1 MQKQMNGLWFRLL
14 TLEYRL
20 KMNSVAVLCALKDV
34 GIEPGMSVLDFGCG
48 IGRYS
53 LSAAEAV
60 GSHGVVYAVDVH
72 PLAIKMV
79 EKKAAKARLENIHAV
94 RSDCA
99 TGLAA
104 ESVDIVLLYDALHD
118 VEDKRAV
125 LRELHRVLRPRGDI
139 VVQRSHLER
148 GTASLDNAVQ
158 RLYPA
163 RGETDSDHIQK
174 VLTGK
179 AK

>member
-125 LRELHRVLRPRGDI
+125 LRELHRVLRPRGTLSYRD
-139 VVQRSHLER
+139 HTL
-148 GTASLDNAVQ
+148 
-158 RLYPA
+158 
-163 RGETDSDHIQK
+163 RGEPLLSTMRSSGFILQEEK
-174 VLTGK
+174 PTQTIFRK
-179 AK
+179 S

>member
-1 MQKQMNGLWFRLL
+1 MQNQMNGLWFRLM

-20 KMNSVAVLCALKDV
+20 TMNSAAVLCALKDA

-48 IGRYS
+48 PGRYS

-60 GSHGVVYAVDVH
+60 GSQGVVYAVDVH
-72 PLAIKMV
+72 PLAIKLV
-79 EKKAAKARLENIHAV
+79 KKKAKKARLENLRAV

-99 TGLAA
+99 SGLAA

-125 LRELHRVLRPRGDI
+125 LQELHRVLR
-139 VVQRSHLER
+139 LR
-148 GTASLDNAVQ
+148 GTLSYRDHTL
-158 RLYPA
+158 
-163 RGETDSDHIQK
+163 RGEPLLSTMRSSGFILQEEK
-174 VLTGK
+174 PTQTIFRK
-179 AK
+179 S